1 MKNLC
6 VILVTR
12 ISLTF
17 PETGEKAVNNFMLSV
32 NAVVPMFLLIAA
44 GFLSQKAGVLT
55 REDVPR
61 INRIAFRVFLPCLLF
76 YNIYESDFSAAVK
89 PGLILYAI
97 CGVLL
102 MFTAAMLYVSHLV
115 PEQDRKGVI
124 AQGIFRS
131 NFVIMGIPIAQ
142 ALVGKEE
149 LGAITVLIAV
159 IVPLFNFLSV
169 FALERFRGGDVKL
182 GKIMLEIVKNP
193 LIISSVIGILVQ
205 LMGIRLPRLLEGMIS
220 SLGVI
225 ASPLQLFLL
234 GAFFRF
240 TGLGRY
246 LKPLCIITAIKLF
259 LTPAVMLGTAALL
272 GIRGGDFVGLI
283 GIFASPTA
291 VNSFTMVQQMHCG
304 DAELAGD
311 IVVMTSAVSI
321 FSFFL
326 WILVFKTLG
335 VF

>member
-1 MKNLC
+1 MLSAN
-6 VILVTR
+6 
-12 ISLTF
+12 
-17 PETGEKAVNNFMLSV
+17 AVLPMFML
-32 NAVVPMFLLIAA
+32 LAA

-61 INRIAFRVFLPCLLF
+61 FNKVAFRIFLPCLLF
-76 YNIYESDFSAAVK
+76 YNIYCSDLSAAVK
-89 PGLILYAI
+89 PGLIIYAV

-102 MFTAAMLYVSHLV
+102 VFAAAYLSVQHLV
-115 PEQDRKGVI
+115 RREDWKGVI

-142 ALVGKEE
+142 ALVGADQ
-149 LGAITVLIAV
+149 LGAVTVLIAV
-159 IVPLFNFLSV
+159 VVPLFNFLSV
-169 FALERFRGGDVKL
+169 YVLERFRGGNVNVRKVL
-182 GKIMLEIVKNP
+182 LEVAKNP
-193 LIISSVIGILVQ
+193 LIISSLLGILCQ
-205 LMGIRLPRLLEGMIS
+205 LLGIRLPHLLEQTVS
-220 SLGVI
+220 SLSVI

-240 TGLGRY
+240 DGLGRY
-246 LKPLCIITAIKLF
+246 LKPLTVVTTVKLF
-259 LTPAVMLGTAALL
+259 VTPALLLDTAALL

-291 VNSFTMVQQMHCG
+291 VNSFTMVQQMDCG

-321 FSFFL
+321 LSFFL
-326 WILVFKTLG
+326 WILIFKNFG
-335 VF
+335 IF

>member
-1 MKNLC
+1 MENLM
-6 VILVTR
+6 L
-12 ISLTF
+12 SAN
-17 PETGEKAVNNFMLSV
+17 AVLLPMFML
-32 NAVVPMFLLIAA
+32 LAA

-61 INRIAFRVFLPCLLF
+61 FNKVAFRIFLPCLLF
-76 YNIYESDFSAAVK
+76 YNIYCSDLSAAVK
-89 PGLILYAI
+89 PGLIIYAV

-102 MFTAAMLYVSHLV
+102 VFAAAYLSVQHLV
-115 PEQDRKGVI
+115 RREDWKGVI

-142 ALVGKEE
+142 ALVGADQ
-149 LGAITVLIAV
+149 LGAVTVLIAV
-159 IVPLFNFLSV
+159 VVPLFNFLSV
-169 FALERFRGGDVKL
+169 YVLERFRGGNVNVRKVL
-182 GKIMLEIVKNP
+182 LEVAKNP
-193 LIISSVIGILVQ
+193 LIISSLLGILCQ
-205 LMGIRLPRLLEGMIS
+205 LLGIRLPHLLEQTVS
-220 SLGVI
+220 SLSVI

-240 TGLGRY
+240 DGLGRY
-246 LKPLCIITAIKLF
+246 LKPLTAVTTVKLF
-259 LTPAVMLGTAALL
+259 VTPALLLGTAALL

-291 VNSFTMVQQMHCG
+291 VNSFTMVQQMDCG

-321 FSFFL
+321 LSFFL
-326 WILVFKTLG
+326 WILIFKNFG
-335 VF
+335 IF

>member
-1 MKNLC
+1 MLSAN
-6 VILVTR
+6 
-12 ISLTF
+12 
-17 PETGEKAVNNFMLSV
+17 AVLPMFML
-32 NAVVPMFLLIAA
+32 LAA

-61 INRIAFRVFLPCLLF
+61 FNKVAFRIFLPCLLF
-76 YNIYESDFSAAVK
+76 YNIYCSDLSAAVK
-89 PGLILYAI
+89 PGLIIYAV

-102 MFTAAMLYVSHLV
+102 VFAAAYLSVQHLV
-115 PEQDRKGVI
+115 RREDWKGVI

-142 ALVGKEE
+142 ALVGADQ
-149 LGAITVLIAV
+149 LGAVTVLIAV
-159 IVPLFNFLSV
+159 VVPLFNFLSV
-169 FALERFRGGDVKL
+169 YVLERFRGGNVNVRKVL
-182 GKIMLEIVKNP
+182 LEVAKNP
-193 LIISSVIGILVQ
+193 LIISSLLGILCQ
-205 LMGIRLPRLLEGMIS
+205 LLGIRLPGLLEQTVS
-220 SLGVI
+220 SLSVI

-240 TGLGRY
+240 DGLGRY
-246 LKPLCIITAIKLF
+246 LKPLTAVTTVKLF
-259 LTPAVMLGTAALL
+259 VTPALLLGTAALL

-291 VNSFTMVQQMHCG
+291 VNSFTMVQQMDCG

-321 FSFFL
+321 LSFFL
-326 WILVFKTLG
+326 WILIFKNFG
-335 VF
+335 IF

>member
-1 MKNLC
+1 MENL
-6 VILVTR
+6 
-12 ISLTF
+12 
-17 PETGEKAVNNFMLSV
+17 MLSA
-32 NAVVPMFLLIAA
+32 NAVLPMFMRLAA

-61 INRIAFRVFLPCLLF
+61 FNKVAFRIFLPCLLF
-76 YNIYESDFSAAVK
+76 YNIYCSDLSAAVK
-89 PGLILYAI
+89 PGLIIYAV

-102 MFTAAMLYVSHLV
+102 VFAAAYLSVQHLV
-115 PEQDRKGVI
+115 RREDWKGVI

-142 ALVGKEE
+142 ALVGADQ
-149 LGAITVLIAV
+149 LGAVTVLIAV
-159 IVPLFNFLSV
+159 VVPLFNFLSV
-169 FALERFRGGDVKL
+169 YVLERFRGGNVNVRKVL
-182 GKIMLEIVKNP
+182 LEVAKNP
-193 LIISSVIGILVQ
+193 LIISSLLGILCQ
-205 LMGIRLPRLLEGMIS
+205 LLGIRLPHLLEQTVS
-220 SLGVI
+220 SLSVI

-240 TGLGRY
+240 DGLGRY
-246 LKPLCIITAIKLF
+246 LKPLTAVTTVKLF
-259 LTPAVMLGTAALL
+259 VTPTLLLGTAALL

-291 VNSFTMVQQMHCG
+291 VNSFTMVQQMDCG

-321 FSFFL
+321 LSFFL
-326 WILVFKTLG
+326 WILIFKNFG
-335 VF
+335 IF

>member
-1 MKNLC
+1 MENL
-6 VILVTR
+6 
-12 ISLTF
+12 
-17 PETGEKAVNNFMLSV
+17 MLSV

-44 GFLSQKAGVLT
+44 GFISQKAGVLT

-61 INRIAFRVFLPCLLF
+61 INRVAFRIFLPCLLF
-76 YNIYESDFSAAVK
+76 YNIYQSDIRAAADLRVM
-89 PGLILYAI
+89 LFAV

-102 MFTAAMLYVSHLV
+102 VFAVSILLV
-115 PEQDRKGVI
+115 MRFVKREDWKGVVS
-124 AQGIFRS
+124 QGIFRS

-142 ALVGKEE
+142 ALVGNEN
-149 LGAITVLIAV
+149 LGSVSLLIAV
-159 IVPLFNFLSV
+159 VVPLFNFLSV
-169 FALERFRGGDVKL
+169 FVLERFRGGTVKP
-182 GKIMLEIVKNP
+182 GKILLEVAKNP
-193 LIISSVIGILVQ
+193 LIVSSAIGIFFQ
-205 LMGIRLPRLLEGMIS
+205 LAGIRLPRLVEGMVS
-220 SLGVI
+220 SLAGI

-240 TGLGRY
+240 KGLQRY
-246 LKPLCIITAIKLF
+246 WKPLTCVVGIKLF
-259 LTPAVMLGTAALL
+259 LTPAVMLSAAALL

-291 VNSFTMVQQMHCG
+291 VNSFTMVQQMRCG

-321 FSFFL
+321 LSFFL
-326 WILVFKTLG
+326 WILVFKNAG

>member
-1 MKNLC
+1 MENLM
-6 VILVTR
+6 L
-12 ISLTF
+12 SAN
-17 PETGEKAVNNFMLSV
+17 AVLPMFML
-32 NAVVPMFLLIAA
+32 LAA

-61 INRIAFRVFLPCLLF
+61 FNKVAFRIFLPCLLF
-76 YNIYESDFSAAVK
+76 YNIYCSDLSAAVK
-89 PGLILYAI
+89 PGLIIYAV

-102 MFTAAMLYVSHLV
+102 VFAAAYLSVQHLV
-115 PEQDRKGVI
+115 RREDWKGVI

-142 ALVGKEE
+142 ALVGADQ
-149 LGAITVLIAV
+149 LGAVTVLIAV
-159 IVPLFNFLSV
+159 VVPLFNFLSV
-169 FALERFRGGDVKL
+169 YVLERFRGGNVNVRKVL
-182 GKIMLEIVKNP
+182 LEVAKNP
-193 LIISSVIGILVQ
+193 LIISSLLGILCQ
-205 LMGIRLPRLLEGMIS
+205 LLGIRLPHLLEQTVS
-220 SLGVI
+220 SLSVI

-240 TGLGRY
+240 DGLGRY
-246 LKPLCIITAIKLF
+246 LKPLTAVTTVKLF
-259 LTPAVMLGTAALL
+259 VTPALLLGTAALL

-291 VNSFTMVQQMHCG
+291 VNSFTMVQQMNCG

-321 FSFFL
+321 VSFFL
-326 WILVFKTLG
+326 WILIFKNLG

>member
-1 MKNLC
+1 MENLM
-6 VILVTR
+6 L
-12 ISLTF
+12 SAN
-17 PETGEKAVNNFMLSV
+17 AVLPMFML
-32 NAVVPMFLLIAA
+32 LAA

-61 INRIAFRVFLPCLLF
+61 FNKVAFRIFLPCLLF
-76 YNIYESDFSAAVK
+76 YNIYCSDLSAAVK
-89 PGLILYAI
+89 PGLIIYAV

-102 MFTAAMLYVSHLV
+102 VFAAAYLSVQHLV
-115 PEQDRKGVI
+115 RREDWKGVI

-142 ALVGKEE
+142 ALVGADQ
-149 LGAITVLIAV
+149 LGAVTVLIAV
-159 IVPLFNFLSV
+159 VVPLFNFLSV
-169 FALERFRGGDVKL
+169 YVLERFRGGNVNVRKVL
-182 GKIMLEIVKNP
+182 LEVAKNP
-193 LIISSVIGILVQ
+193 LIISSLLGILCQ
-205 LMGIRLPRLLEGMIS
+205 LLGIRLPHLLEQTVS
-220 SLGVI
+220 SLSVI

-240 TGLGRY
+240 PGLGRY
-246 LKPLCIITAIKLF
+246 LKPLTAVTTVKLF
-259 LTPAVMLGTAALL
+259 VTPALLLGTAALL

-291 VNSFTMVQQMHCG
+291 VNSFTMVQQMDCG

-321 FSFFL
+321 LSFFL
-326 WILVFKTLG
+326 WILIFKNFG
-335 VF
+335 IF

>member
-1 MKNLC
+1 MLSAN
-6 VILVTR
+6 
-12 ISLTF
+12 
-17 PETGEKAVNNFMLSV
+17 AVLPMFML
-32 NAVVPMFLLIAA
+32 LAA

-61 INRIAFRVFLPCLLF
+61 FNKVAFRIFLPCLLF
-76 YNIYESDFSAAVK
+76 YNIYCSDLSAAVK
-89 PGLILYAI
+89 PGLIIYAV

-102 MFTAAMLYVSHLV
+102 VFAAAYLSVQHLV
-115 PEQDRKGVI
+115 RRADWKGVI

-142 ALVGKEE
+142 ALVGADQ
-149 LGAITVLIAV
+149 LGAVTVLIAV
-159 IVPLFNFLSV
+159 VVPLFNFLSV
-169 FALERFRGGDVKL
+169 YVLERFRGGNVNVRKVL
-182 GKIMLEIVKNP
+182 LEVAKNP
-193 LIISSVIGILVQ
+193 LIISSLLGILCQ
-205 LMGIRLPRLLEGMIS
+205 LLGIRLPGLLEQTVS
-220 SLGVI
+220 SLSVI

-240 TGLGRY
+240 DGLGRY
-246 LKPLCIITAIKLF
+246 LKPLTAVTTIKLF
-259 LTPAVMLGTAALL
+259 VTPALLLGTAALL

-291 VNSFTMVQQMHCG
+291 VNSFTMVQQMDCG

-321 FSFFL
+321 LSFFL
-326 WILVFKTLG
+326 WILIFKNFG
-335 VF
+335 IF

>member
-1 MKNLC
+1 MENLM
-6 VILVTR
+6 L
-12 ISLTF
+12 SAN
-17 PETGEKAVNNFMLSV
+17 AVLPMFML
-32 NAVVPMFLLIAA
+32 LAA

-61 INRIAFRVFLPCLLF
+61 FNKVAFRIFLPCLLF
-76 YNIYESDFSAAVK
+76 YNIYCSDLSAAVK
-89 PGLILYAI
+89 PGLIIYAV

-102 MFTAAMLYVSHLV
+102 VFAAAYLSVQHLV
-115 PEQDRKGVI
+115 QREDWKGVI

-142 ALVGKEE
+142 ALVGADQ
-149 LGAITVLIAV
+149 LGAVTVLIAV
-159 IVPLFNFLSV
+159 VVPLFNFLSV
-169 FALERFRGGDVKL
+169 YVLERFRGGNVNVRKVL
-182 GKIMLEIVKNP
+182 LEVAKNP
-193 LIISSVIGILVQ
+193 LIISSLLGILCQ
-205 LMGIRLPRLLEGMIS
+205 LLGIRLPHLLEQTVS
-220 SLGVI
+220 SLSVI

-240 TGLGRY
+240 DGLGRY
-246 LKPLCIITAIKLF
+246 LKPLTAVTTVKLF
-259 LTPAVMLGTAALL
+259 VTPALLLGTAALL

-291 VNSFTMVQQMHCG
+291 VNSFTMVQQMDCG

-321 FSFFL
+321 LSFFL
-326 WILVFKTLG
+326 WILIFKNFG
-335 VF
+335 IF

>member
-1 MKNLC
+1 MEGAGL
-6 VILVTR
+6 
-12 ISLTF
+12 
-17 PETGEKAVNNFMLSV
+17 ENFMLSA
-32 NAVVPMFLLIAA
+32 NAVLPMFLLLAT
-44 GFLSQKAGVLT
+44 GFISQKAGILT
-55 REDVPR
+55 RDDVPK
-61 INRIAFRVFLPCLLF
+61 INKVAFRVFLPCLLF
-76 YNIYESDFSAAVK
+76 YNIYCSDLSAAIRPKLIVYAVFGVLAVFSAAYFGVK
-89 PGLILYAI
+89 R
-97 CGVLL
+97 
-102 MFTAAMLYVSHLV
+102 FV
-115 PEQDRKGVI
+115 PRQDWKGVI

-142 ALVGKEE
+142 ALVGQDQ
-149 LGAITVLIAV
+149 LGPVTLLIAV
-159 IVPLFNFLSV
+159 VVPLFNFLAV
-169 FALERFRGGDVKL
+169 FVLERFRGGTVKW
-182 GKIMLEIVKNP
+182 GKILTEILKNP
-193 LIISSVIGILVQ
+193 LIISSLLGILFQ
-205 LMGIRLPRLLEGMIS
+205 LLHLRLPGLLEETVSG
-220 SLGVI
+220 LADI

-240 TGLGRY
+240 DGLGRY
-246 LKPLCIITAIKLF
+246 RRPLAAVTGIKLF
-259 LTPAVMLGTAALL
+259 LTPALLLGTAAGL

-291 VNSFTMVQQMHCG
+291 VNSFTMVQQMKCG

>member
-1 MKNLC
+1 MENLM
-6 VILVTR
+6 L
-12 ISLTF
+12 SAN
-17 PETGEKAVNNFMLSV
+17 AVLPMFML
-32 NAVVPMFLLIAA
+32 LAA

-61 INRIAFRVFLPCLLF
+61 FNKVAFRIFLPCLLF
-76 YNIYESDFSAAVK
+76 YNIYCSDLSAAVK
-89 PGLILYAI
+89 PGLIIYAV

-102 MFTAAMLYVSHLV
+102 VFAAAYLSVQHLV
-115 PEQDRKGVI
+115 RREDWKGVI

-142 ALVGKEE
+142 ALVGADQ
-149 LGAITVLIAV
+149 LGAETVLIAV
-159 IVPLFNFLSV
+159 VVPLFNFLSV
-169 FALERFRGGDVKL
+169 YVLERFRGGNVNLRKVL
-182 GKIMLEIVKNP
+182 LEVAKNP
-193 LIISSVIGILVQ
+193 LIISSLLGILCQ
-205 LMGIRLPRLLEGMIS
+205 LLGIRLPHLLEQTVS
-220 SLGVI
+220 SLSVI

-240 TGLGRY
+240 DGLGRY
-246 LKPLCIITAIKLF
+246 LKPLTAVTTVKLF
-259 LTPAVMLGTAALL
+259 VTPALLLGTAALL

-291 VNSFTMVQQMHCG
+291 VNSFTMVQQMDCG

-321 FSFFL
+321 LSFFL
-326 WILVFKTLG
+326 WILIFKNFG
-335 VF
+335 IF

>member
-1 MKNLC
+1 MLSAN
-6 VILVTR
+6 
-12 ISLTF
+12 
-17 PETGEKAVNNFMLSV
+17 AVLPMFML
-32 NAVVPMFLLIAA
+32 LAA

-61 INRIAFRVFLPCLLF
+61 FNKVAFRIFLPCLLF
-76 YNIYESDFSAAVK
+76 YNIYCSDLSAAVK
-89 PGLILYAI
+89 PGLIIYAV

-102 MFTAAMLYVSHLV
+102 VFAAAYLSVQHLV
-115 PEQDRKGVI
+115 RREDWKGVI

-142 ALVGKEE
+142 ALVGADQ
-149 LGAITVLIAV
+149 LGAVTVLIAV
-159 IVPLFNFLSV
+159 VVPLFNFLSV
-169 FALERFRGGDVKL
+169 YVLERFRGGNVNVRKVL
-182 GKIMLEIVKNP
+182 LEVAKNP
-193 LIISSVIGILVQ
+193 LIISSLLGILCQ
-205 LMGIRLPRLLEGMIS
+205 LLGIRLPHLLEQTVS
-220 SLGVI
+220 SLSVS

-240 TGLGRY
+240 DGLGRY
-246 LKPLCIITAIKLF
+246 LKPLTAVTTVKLF
-259 LTPAVMLGTAALL
+259 VTPALLLGTAALL

-291 VNSFTMVQQMHCG
+291 VNSFTMVQQMDCG

-321 FSFFL
+321 LSFFL
-326 WILVFKTLG
+326 WILIFKNFG
-335 VF
+335 IF

>member
-1 MKNLC
+1 MLSAN
-6 VILVTR
+6 
-12 ISLTF
+12 
-17 PETGEKAVNNFMLSV
+17 AVLPMFML
-32 NAVVPMFLLIAA
+32 LAA

-61 INRIAFRVFLPCLLF
+61 FNKVAFRIFLPCLLF
-76 YNIYESDFSAAVK
+76 YNIYCSDLSAAVK
-89 PGLILYAI
+89 PGLIIYAV

-102 MFTAAMLYVSHLV
+102 VFAAAYLSVQHLV
-115 PEQDRKGVI
+115 RREDWKGVI

-142 ALVGKEE
+142 ALVGADQ
-149 LGAITVLIAV
+149 LGAVTVLIAV
-159 IVPLFNFLSV
+159 VVPLFNFLSV
-169 FALERFRGGDVKL
+169 YVLERFRGGNVNVRKVL
-182 GKIMLEIVKNP
+182 LEVAKNP
-193 LIISSVIGILVQ
+193 LIISSLLGILCQ
-205 LMGIRLPRLLEGMIS
+205 LLGIRLPHLLEQTVS
-220 SLGVI
+220 SLSVI

-240 TGLGRY
+240 DGLGRY
-246 LKPLCIITAIKLF
+246 LKPLTAVTTVKLF
-259 LTPAVMLGTAALL
+259 VTPALLLGTAALL

-291 VNSFTMVQQMHCG
+291 VNSFTMVQQMDCG

-321 FSFFL
+321 LSFFL
-326 WILVFKTLG
+326 WILIFKNFG
-335 VF
+335 IF

>member
-1 MKNLC
+1 MENLM
-6 VILVTR
+6 L
-12 ISLTF
+12 SAN
-17 PETGEKAVNNFMLSV
+17 AVLPMFML
-32 NAVVPMFLLIAA
+32 LAA

-61 INRIAFRVFLPCLLF
+61 FNKVAFRIFLPCLLF
-76 YNIYESDFSAAVK
+76 YNIYCSDLSAAVK
-89 PGLILYAI
+89 PGLIIYAV

-102 MFTAAMLYVSHLV
+102 VFAAAYLSVQHLV
-115 PEQDRKGVI
+115 RREDWKGVI

-142 ALVGKEE
+142 ALVGADQ
-149 LGAITVLIAV
+149 LGAVTVLIAV
-159 IVPLFNFLSV
+159 VVPLFNFLSV
-169 FALERFRGGDVKL
+169 YVLERFRGGNVNVRKVL
-182 GKIMLEIVKNP
+182 LEVAKNP
-193 LIISSVIGILVQ
+193 LIISSLLGILCQ
-205 LMGIRLPRLLEGMIS
+205 LLGIRLPHLLEQTVS
-220 SLGVI
+220 SLSVI

-240 TGLGRY
+240 DGLGRY
-246 LKPLCIITAIKLF
+246 IKPLTAVTTVKLF
-259 LTPAVMLGTAALL
+259 VTPALLLGTAALL

-291 VNSFTMVQQMHCG
+291 VNSFTMVQQMDCG

-321 FSFFL
+321 LSFFL
-326 WILVFKTLG
+326 WILIFKNFG
-335 VF
+335 IF